1 MPFGLGWPE
10 LVIILVI
17 VLVIFGASRV
27 PEIGRAL
34 GKGIREFRGS
44 VSEVKEGV
52 EGKATDSSAAEQ
64 EETKLSEGDITGT
77 NTLFASSGE
86 QEKAESTSDKPSA

>member
-52 EGKATDSSAAEQ
+52 EDKAAESGS
-64 EETKLSEGDITGT
+64 SEP
-77 NTLFASSGE
+77 
-86 QEKAESTSDKPSA
+86 EKAESTSDKPSA

>member
-10 LVIILVI
+10 LTIILVI

-52 EGKATDSSAAEQ
+52 EGKAADS
-64 EETKLSEGDITGT
+64 G
-77 NTLFASSGE
+77 SGE

>member
-10 LVIILVI
+10 LAIILVI

-34 GKGIREFRGS
+34 GKGIREFKGS
-44 VSEVKEGV
+44 VSDVKESVGD
-52 EGKATDSSAAEQ
+52 KPAADSAA
-64 EETKLSEGDITGT
+64 
-77 NTLFASSGE
+77 
-86 QEKAESTSDKPSA
+86 QEKPEEAPSAKN

>member
-52 EGKATDSSAAEQ
+52 EGKTAE
-64 EETKLSEGDITGT
+64 SG
-77 NTLFASSGE
+77 SGE
-86 QEKAESTSDKPSA
+86 PEKAESTSDKPSA

>member
-10 LVIILVI
+10 LTIILVI

-52 EGKATDSSAAEQ
+52 EGKPADS
-64 EETKLSEGDITGT
+64 G
-77 NTLFASSGE
+77 SGE
-86 QEKAESTSDKPSA
+86 PEKAESTSDKPSA

>member
-10 LVIILVI
+10 LTIILII

-52 EGKATDSSAAEQ
+52 EGKAADPAPA
-64 EETKLSEGDITGT
+64 
-77 NTLFASSGE
+77 SGE
-86 QEKAESTSDKPSA
+86 QEKAESTSDKPSS

>member
-10 LVIILVI
+10 LTIILII

-52 EGKATDSSAAEQ
+52 EGKAADSSEP
-64 EETKLSEGDITGT
+64 
-77 NTLFASSGE
+77 
-86 QEKAESTSDKPSA
+86 EKAEATSDKPSA

>member
-10 LVIILVI
+10 LTIILVI

-52 EGKATDSSAAEQ
+52 EGKPADSP
-64 EETKLSEGDITGT
+64 
-77 NTLFASSGE
+77 ASSDE
-86 QEKAESTSDKPSA
+86 QAKAETTSDK

>member
-10 LVIILVI
+10 LTIILII

-44 VSEVKEGV
+44 VSEAKEGL
-52 EGKATDSSAAEQ
+52 EGKAADPNSASA
-64 EETKLSEGDITGT
+64 
-77 NTLFASSGE
+77 E
-86 QEKAESTSDKPSA
+86 QEKAESTSDKSSS

>member
-52 EGKATDSSAAEQ
+52 EGKVAE
-64 EETKLSEGDITGT
+64 SG
-77 NTLFASSGE
+77 SGE
-86 QEKAESTSDKPSA
+86 SEKAESASDKPSG

>member
-52 EGKATDSSAAEQ
+52 EGKPAESAPA
-64 EETKLSEGDITGT
+64 
-77 NTLFASSGE
+77 SGE
-86 QEKAESTSDKPSA
+86 PEKAESTSDKGSPSS

>member
-52 EGKATDSSAAEQ
+52 EGKAAE
-64 EETKLSEGDITGT
+64 SG
-77 NTLFASSGE
+77 SGE
-86 QEKAESTSDKPSA
+86 PEKAESTSDKGSPSS

>member
-10 LVIILVI
+10 LTIILLI

-44 VSEVKEGV
+44 VSDVKAEA
-52 EGKATDSSAAEQ
+52 EGKKDDAPAE
-64 EETKLSEGDITGT
+64 EPAKP
-77 NTLFASSGE
+77 
-86 QEKAESTSDKPSA
+86 SDKN

>member
-10 LVIILVI
+10 LTIILVI

-34 GKGIREFRGS
+34 GKGIREFKGS
-44 VSEVKEGV
+44 VNDAKESV
-52 EGKATDSSAAEQ
+52 ADKPAADSAA
-64 EETKLSEGDITGT
+64 
-77 NTLFASSGE
+77 
-86 QEKAESTSDKPSA
+86 QEKPEEAPSAKN